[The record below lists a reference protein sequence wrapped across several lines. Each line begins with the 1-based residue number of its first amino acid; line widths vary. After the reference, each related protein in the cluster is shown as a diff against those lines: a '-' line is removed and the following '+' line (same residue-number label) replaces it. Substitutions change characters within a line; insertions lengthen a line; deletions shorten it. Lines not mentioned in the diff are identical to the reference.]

1 MAKNSQFNRVRQ
13 PLIALKEGEKSSF
26 MITIGMLHYRKD
38 PEKVFK
44 TYMYAA
50 AAKMEGVNFFYF
62 TPGRVNLEL
71 KQIKGLFYENGKWIE
86 REVSYPDV
94 IFNAGGTLTTKQ
106 DEIVDVLQKEIPY
119 TSHPI
124 GDKMSVYKRIK
135 KSGQF
140 TQYLIPSEKL
150 MRETNIFL
158 YLNKYKSIMIK
169 PLSGAKGE
177 GIIYVEKQDKNF
189 LLKTGEIEQH
199 YTEQELKVWID
210 ELLLLDEMYLVQ
222 PFIHSKTKTGL
233 SYDLRLHVQK
243 DGQGK
248 WILTTIYP
256 RIASCGVISNLSLGG
271 YTSYLPDFLKLQFD
285 EEYYNVQRYLEVF
298 AIQFSTHFDSLYDE
312 PLDELGID
320 VGLDENQKIWIY
332 EVNWRPGTP
341 VLFYLEMGVVK
352 RMIQYAVY
360 LAQQSGKVD

>member
-1 MAKNSQFNRVRQ
+1 
-13 PLIALKEGEKSSF
+13 

-62 TPGRVNLEL
+62 TPSRVNL
-71 KQIKGLFYENGKWIE
+71 KQKRINGLFYENGKWIE
-86 REVSYPDV
+86 REVGYPNV

-106 DEIVDVLQKEIPY
+106 DEIVDILQEEIPF

-124 GDKMSVYKRIK
+124 GDKISVYKRIK

-140 TQYLIPSEKL
+140 TQYLVPSEKL
-150 MRETNIFL
+150 VDDTTIFL
-158 YLNKYKSIMIK
+158 YLDKYKSIIIK
-169 PLSGAKGE
+169 PLAGAKGE
-177 GIIYVEKQDKNF
+177 GIIYAEKKDKNF
-189 LLKTGEIEQH
+189 LLKTVEMEHH
-199 YTEQELKVWID
+199 YSKRELKEWIV
-210 ELLLLDEMYLVQ
+210 ELLQLDETYLVQ

-233 SYDLRLHVQK
+233 SFDLRLHVQK

-248 WILTTIYP
+248 WKLTAIYP
-256 RIASCGVISNLSLGG
+256 RIANSGVVSNLSIGG
-271 YTSYLPDFLKLQFD
+271 YTSYLPDFLKQQF
-285 EEYYNVQRYLEVF
+285 ENEFYNVQRYLEVF

-341 VLFYLEMGVVK
+341 VLFYLEADVAK
-352 RMIQYAVY
+352 RTIEYAVY
-360 LAQQSGKVD
+360 LAQQSRKLG